1 MICQCRLATLR
12 TFLNGLAQV
21 HQIET
26 FPASSP
32 LFSLPRRSAAP
43 RRQNQSR
50 AGSQTRGFHASK
62 PASSQQQ
69 QQPEKQQNK
78 DNDNVSSA
86 SGTKTPPKTKT
97 RWRDLPPEVLREKL
111 QQRHTLERI
120 QAVKA
125 KFEPE
130 GYEDRQEEDDGS
142 PRPPSG
148 AALRSAIK
156 RAEGRGEN
164 QQPMALNANNRK
176 PMSDILKAAR
186 MKAAAAAAA
195 RNDGKDGKPSL
206 PAESAAAV
214 ADPEAQAEKQ
224 EPWRVQKARLK
235 EKFPEGWKPRKRLS
249 PDALAGIKALNAQF
263 PDVYTTEA
271 LATKFEIPAEA
282 VRRILRSKWQP
293 SEDEDQERQD
303 RWHRRGKQIWETKA
317 ALGVKPPR
325 KWRAEGI
332 TRDPSYHERR
342 KERIQRDQEWEEEE
356 IRKYREYR
364 ETLSK
369 TANKFV

>member
-32 LFSLPRRSAAP
+32 LFSLPRRSAAA

-62 PASSQQQ
+62 SASSQPQHQQ
-69 QQPEKQQNK
+69 EKQQNK
-78 DNDNVSSA
+78 DNDNASSA
-86 SGTKTPPKTKT
+86 TGTKTPPKTKTKT

-111 QQRHTLERI
+111 QQRQTLERI
-120 QAVKA
+120 QAVRA

-130 GYEDRQEEDDGS
+130 SSYERQLDDYDS
-142 PRPPSG
+142 
-148 AALRSAIK
+148 LRSAI
-156 RAEGRGEN
+156 RSAEGRSED
-164 QQPMALNANNRK
+164 QPPMPLNANNRK
-176 PMSDILKAAR
+176 PMSNMLKVAR
-186 MKAAAAAAA
+186 AKAAAAAAA
-195 RNDGKDGKPSL
+195 REDRTDGKPSL
-206 PAESAAAV
+206 PAESAAAAV
-214 ADPEAQAEKQ
+214 ADPEAQAEK

-249 PDALAGIKALNAQF
+249 PDALTGIKALNAQF
-263 PDVYTTEA
+263 PSVYTTEA
-271 LATKFEIPAEA
+271 LAAKFEISAEA
-282 VRRILRSKWQP
+282 VRRILRSTWQP
-293 SEDEDQERQD
+293 SEDEDQERQE

-369 TANKFV
+369 TASKFV